1 LLAKAL
7 ENAGFQILYKFFF
20 DTISIKTTS
29 LKIANIKKKSLGKQI
44 NFRYYSKEI
53 VSLSLDETTSLNDL
67 YEILSCFVNIKN
79 FDFNLID
86 DQLSDSLPA
95 IAKSLIR
102 KTSYLENKVFNDYGS
117 ETDFLRYLKKLEDK
131 DIALNKSMIP
141 LGSCTM
147 KLNATSEMI
156 PISWPIVNS
165 IHPFVPKQ
173 QSQGYKIIID
183 KLKDMLC
190 KITGFDEVSLQPNAG
205 AQGELAGLMTIKAF
219 LEATGESS
227 RDICLIPSSAHGTNP
242 ASAILAG
249 MRVEIIKCDENGNV
263 DTKDLAY
270 KIQEFPDQIAALMVT
285 YPSTHGVY
293 EESIQKYVICT

>member
-1 LLAKAL
+1 
-7 ENAGFQILYKFFF
+7 
-20 DTISIKTTS
+20 
-29 LKIANIKKKSLGKQI
+29 
-44 NFRYYSKEI
+44 
-53 VSLSLDETTSLNDL
+53 
-67 YEILSCFVNIKN
+67 
-79 FDFNLID
+79 
-86 DQLSDSLPA
+86 
-95 IAKSLIR
+95 
-102 KTSYLENKVFNDYGS
+102 
-117 ETDFLRYLKKLEDK
+117 
-131 DIALNKSMIP
+131 
-141 LGSCTM
+141 M

-293 EESIQKYVICT
+293 EESISKICNMVHEAGGQVYMDGANLNALVGVSKPGNFGPDLCHINLHKTFCIPHGGGGPGVGPIAVKSHLSKFIPNHCLNSDAGPKLGFGPISSAPWGSASVSYTHLTLPTICSV